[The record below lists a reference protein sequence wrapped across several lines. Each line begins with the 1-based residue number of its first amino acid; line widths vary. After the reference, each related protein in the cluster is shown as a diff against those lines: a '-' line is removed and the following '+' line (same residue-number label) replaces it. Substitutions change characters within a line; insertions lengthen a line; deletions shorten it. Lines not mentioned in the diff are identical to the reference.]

1 MYLISAVVLASG
13 GYLLYEF
20 GRLQG
25 GYSALN
31 QQKERIE
38 VEVIL
43 AERDDS
49 IDELQRQLTL
59 LEISKEIDRITYDEV
74 EKNLNQLQARVQA
87 QDEELAFY
95 KEIISPQ
102 DGDMGLRIHNL
113 EVSSVDSAQRYKL
126 RVVLAQAIVQ
136 DQLVTGIVKFNI
148 AGTQDGQMLDL
159 DLRDLAPD
167 GDTDDLTYTFRYFQS
182 LEQELILPVGFEPD
196 WVNVEIWPREPEGER
211 ISQSFRWMSIA
222 T

>member
-1 MYLISAVVLASG
+1 MYLISAVALASG

-38 VEVIL
+38 AEVVL
-43 AERDDS
+43 AERDES

-74 EKNLNQLQARVQA
+74 EKNLNQLQARVQS
-87 QDEELAFY
+87 QDEELVFY
-95 KEIISPQ
+95 REIISPQ
-102 DGDMGLRIHNL
+102 DGSAGLRIQNL
-113 EVSSVDSAQRYKL
+113 EVSPVDSEQRYKL
-126 RVVLAQAIVQ
+126 HMVLIQAGVH

-148 AGTQDGQMLDL
+148 AGTQSGQTLDL
-159 DLRDLAPD
+159 SLKDLAVD
-167 GDTDDLTYTFRYFQS
+167 GTTEDLVYTFRYFQS

-196 WVNVEIWPREPEGER
+196 WVNVEIWPREPEGEQ
-211 ISQSFRWMSIA
+211 ISQSFRWMSISI
-222 T
+222 

>member
-38 VEVIL
+38 VEAVL
-43 AERDDS
+43 AERDES

-74 EKNLNQLQARVQA
+74 EKNLNQLQARVPRTGSRG
-87 QDEELAFY
+87 LGY
-95 KEIISPQ
+95 IIW
-102 DGDMGLRIHNL
+102 
-113 EVSSVDSAQRYKL
+113 K
-126 RVVLAQAIVQ
+126 
-136 DQLVTGIVKFNI
+136 
-148 AGTQDGQMLDL
+148 
-159 DLRDLAPD
+159 
-167 GDTDDLTYTFRYFQS
+167 
-182 LEQELILPVGFEPD
+182 
-196 WVNVEIWPREPEGER
+196 
-211 ISQSFRWMSIA
+211 
-222 T
+222 